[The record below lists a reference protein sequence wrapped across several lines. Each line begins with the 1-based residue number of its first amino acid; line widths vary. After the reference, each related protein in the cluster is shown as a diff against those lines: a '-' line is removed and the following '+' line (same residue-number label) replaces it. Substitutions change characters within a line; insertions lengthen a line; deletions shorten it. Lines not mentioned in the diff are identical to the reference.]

1 MFAIL
6 VIYLCMVFRDS
17 YVCLY
22 VESGMQLKQLKESS
36 ERNVSTGCVTD
47 KSTTLEIVKSFRSS

>member
-22 VESGMQLKQLKESS
+22 VRSSMQLKQLKESS
-36 ERNVSTGCVTD
+36 ERKVSTGCVTD
-47 KSTTLEIVKSFRSS
+47 KSTILEIVKSFRSS

>member
-1 MFAIL
+1 MFVIL

-22 VESGMQLKQLKESS
+22 VRSGMQLKQLKESS
-36 ERNVSTGCVTD
+36 ERKVRIGCVTD

>member
-22 VESGMQLKQLKESS
+22 VRSSMQLKQLKESS
-36 ERNVSTGCVTD
+36 ERKVSTGCVTD